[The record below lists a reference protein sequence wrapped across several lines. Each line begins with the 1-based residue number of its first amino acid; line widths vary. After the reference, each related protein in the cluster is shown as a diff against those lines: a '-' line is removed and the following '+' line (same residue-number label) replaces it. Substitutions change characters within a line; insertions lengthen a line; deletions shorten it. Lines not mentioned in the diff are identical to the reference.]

1 VYVKQYLCLQL
12 NKFNYTI
19 KCLIALLKPKLLSRS
34 KGSHSI
40 RPKLSFLRSNAC
52 QDLYLCYFCVGS
64 AVPRLSCSTVQL
76 FNCSMAQWLLFEF
89 GFRTCGCFWPHKK
102 SSDLSGHRSTRIALA
117 MCVCRLSDMWHIVN
131 AYCPTIICIN
141 SDSEL
146 ELQSQK
152 CNNCVDK
159 HCCYKFSGMKRG
171 AKERASI
178 SVLVSWLQI
187 SDSKLQLVKIGLIK
201 GARRLWHMKII

>member
-1 VYVKQYLCLQL
+1 MPAKI
-12 NKFNYTI
+12 F
-19 KCLIALLKPKLLSRS
+19 
-34 KGSHSI
+34 
-40 RPKLSFLRSNAC
+40 
-52 QDLYLCYFCVGS
+52 YLCYFCVGS

-159 HCCYKFSGMKRG
+159 HCCYTCNASRG
-171 AKERASI
+171 LSDKNFAGYKMANCVSMVNVI
-178 SVLVSWLQI
+178 FGLHMSATNQQLLLLSVVRG
-187 SDSKLQLVKIGLIK
+187 DG
-201 GARRLWHMKII
+201 